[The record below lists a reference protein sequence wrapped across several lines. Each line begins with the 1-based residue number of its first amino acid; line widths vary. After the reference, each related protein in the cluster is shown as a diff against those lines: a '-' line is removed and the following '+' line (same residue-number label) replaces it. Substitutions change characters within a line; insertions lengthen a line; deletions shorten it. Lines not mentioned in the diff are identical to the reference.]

1 MLLLLK
7 QLDKLLATVELD
19 GQRATL
25 STLNKIF
32 SNVIQHPDDDEY
44 HQIKLAG
51 KTFTSKVW
59 QYPAGVELMKMSGW
73 VVEDDCVK
81 LRSHSSNQIALAVTS
96 QKLKV
101 SNQLWPIIVLCS

>member
-1 MLLLLK
+1 M
-7 QLDKLLATVELD
+7 ELE

-25 STLNKIF
+25 STLNEIF
-32 SNVIQHPDDDEY
+32 SNVIQHPDDDKY

-59 QYPAGVELMKMSGW
+59 QYPAGMELMKMSGW
-73 VVEDDCVK
+73 VVEDDHVK